1 MANIIE
7 LVVSDLRKL
16 LRYAQPIEFIDFKNF

>member
-16 LRYAQPIEFIDFKNF
+16 LRYVQPIEFIDFKNF